1 MTGSIRRETRRET
14 MRHIPDEELHA
25 YLDQALSR
33 AQCVEIESHLAS
45 CAGCS
50 ESRDGIA
57 ALRDRTTALLA
68 TLAPPRRF
76 PPILDDLR
84 EEAAAR
90 ATRLNQSRR
99 AAVWAAS
106 MTAALAL
113 GWGANAYV
121 SSSHESTPGP
131 IAASDSRLPASPARS
146 ASAITAGSLGQTGGQ
161 PAADTADPAGA
172 QGAGP
177 RAMLFT
183 SAARRDPGLPP
194 ARAPLIIEP
203 PRTEVSTATLPS
215 AEADAGLGGI
225 WRTLSW
231 AGARDERGDSVPHLD
246 GLPVVEVQVGPAKTG
261 GNKSIMVVAQ
271 QLKSG
276 EVIRTIEGPAA
287 DVSQLLANRPGAA
300 SPSPWPSM
308 ENAGIAGGDGAM
320 AMRHGD
326 RMLAI
331 TAQLPNDSLRA
342 MMRRLNAEMRQK

>member
-1 MTGSIRRETRRET
+1 

-50 ESRDGIA
+50 EARDGIA

-68 TLAPPRRF
+68 ALAPPRRF
-76 PPILDDLR
+76 PPIIDDLR
-84 EEAAAR
+84 EQAAAR
-90 ATRLNQSRR
+90 TARR
-99 AAVWAAS
+99 DQARRVAVWAAS
-106 MTAALAL
+106 IAAAVAL

-121 SSSHESTPGP
+121 SRPHTGTPASIATSERTTRTPAARAVSTPASPDSLPGDERAARKDP
-131 IAASDSRLPASPARS
+131 AASDAASRTVS
-146 ASAITAGSLGQTGGQ
+146 
-161 PAADTADPAGA
+161 
-172 QGAGP
+172 
-177 RAMLFT
+177 FT
-183 SAARRDPGLPP
+183 SAARREPELPP
-194 ARAPLIIEP
+194 ARAPLMAEP
-203 PRTEVSTATLPS
+203 PRTEVSSATLPS
-215 AEADAGLGGI
+215 AEGDAALGGI

-246 GLPVVEVQVGPAKTG
+246 GLPVVEVQVGPGKTG

-287 DVSQLLANRPGAA
+287 DVSQLLSSRPGAA

-308 ENAGIAGGDGAM
+308 ESAGIAGGDGAM

>member
-1 MTGSIRRETRRET
+1 
-14 MRHIPDEELHA
+14 MRHIPEEELHA

-33 AQCVEIESHLAS
+33 TQCVEIESHLAT

-50 ESRDGIA
+50 DARDDIA

-68 TLAPPRRF
+68 TLAPPRGF
-76 PPILDDLR
+76 PPILDQLR
-84 EEAAAR
+84 AEAAAR
-90 ATRLNQSRR
+90 TARRHHARR

-106 MTAALAL
+106 VAAAVAL
-113 GWGANAYV
+113 GWGANTYF
-121 SSSHESTPGP
+121 STPRATHRP
-131 IAASDSRLPASPARS
+131 SPGTVAD
-146 ASAITAGSLGQTGGQ
+146 AGT
-161 PAADTADPAGA
+161 D
-172 QGAGP
+172 
-177 RAMLFT
+177 RAMET
-183 SAARRDPGLPP
+183 PIVSPP
-194 ARAPLIIEP
+194 ARPAARPAPVQPVTPRRSSEPTLARTRQPEPAPRFVVGEP
-203 PRTEVSTATLPS
+203 PRAEVSSATLPS
-215 AEADAGLGGI
+215 GEADAGLGGI

-231 AGARDERGDSVPHLD
+231 AGARDERGDSVPHID

-287 DVSQLLANRPGAA
+287 DVSQLLASRAGST
-300 SPSPWPSM
+300 SPSPWPTM
-308 ENAGIAGGDGAM
+308 DGPGIAGGDGAM

>member
-1 MTGSIRRETRRET
+1 

-45 CAGCS
+45 CAWCS

-90 ATRLNQSRR
+90 TTRRHQSRR

-106 MTAALAL
+106 VTAALGL

-121 SSSHESTPGP
+121 SSSRANPNAP
-131 IAASDSRLPASPARS
+131 IAASEVRQPAGPAGLASS
-146 ASAITAGSLGQTGGQ
+146 ATPRSLGTATDRGSAGG
-161 PAADTADPAGA
+161 ADSSGA
-172 QGAGP
+172 QGAAP
-177 RAMLFT
+177 RSMSFSTA
-183 SAARRDPGLPP
+183 SRREPPLPQV
-194 ARAPLIIEP
+194 RAPLMIEP
-203 PRTEVSTATLPS
+203 PRTEVSTATLPP

-308 ENAGIAGGDGAM
+308 ESAGIAGGDGAM

>member
-1 MTGSIRRETRRET
+1 
-14 MRHIPDEELHA
+14 MRHIPEEELHA

-33 AQCVEIESHLAS
+33 TQCVEIESHLAT

-50 ESRDGIA
+50 DARDGIA

-68 TLAPPRRF
+68 TLAPPRGF
-76 PPILDDLR
+76 PPILDQLR
-84 EEAAAR
+84 AEAAAR
-90 ATRLNQSRR
+90 TARRHHARR

-106 MTAALAL
+106 VAAAVAL
-113 GWGANAYV
+113 GWGANTYF
-121 SSSHESTPGP
+121 STPAAPHVQSPGTVADAGADRATETP
-131 IAASDSRLPASPARS
+131 IVSPAS
-146 ASAITAGSLGQTGGQ
+146 Q
-161 PAADTADPAGA
+161 PAPRPAPTRPA
-172 QGAGP
+172 TPLRSEPTLARTPKVEPAP
-177 RAMLFT
+177 RFVV
-183 SAARRDPGLPP
+183 G
-194 ARAPLIIEP
+194 EP
-203 PRTEVSTATLPS
+203 PRAEVSSATLPS
-215 AEADAGLGGI
+215 GEADAGLGGI

-231 AGARDERGDSVPHLD
+231 AGARDERGDSVPHID

-287 DVSQLLANRPGAA
+287 DVSQLLSNRAGAA
-300 SPSPWPSM
+300 SPSPWPTM
-308 ENAGIAGGDGAM
+308 EGAGIAGGDGAM

>member
-1 MTGSIRRETRRET
+1 M
-14 MRHIPDEELHA
+14 
-25 YLDQALSR
+25 
-33 AQCVEIESHLAS
+33 
-45 CAGCS
+45 
-50 ESRDGIA
+50 
-57 ALRDRTTALLA
+57 
-68 TLAPPRRF
+68 
-76 PPILDDLR
+76 
-84 EEAAAR
+84 
-90 ATRLNQSRR
+90 
-99 AAVWAAS
+99 
-106 MTAALAL
+106 
-113 GWGANAYV
+113 
-121 SSSHESTPGP
+121 
-131 IAASDSRLPASPARS
+131 
-146 ASAITAGSLGQTGGQ
+146 
-161 PAADTADPAGA
+161 
-172 QGAGP
+172 
-177 RAMLFT
+177 
-183 SAARRDPGLPP
+183 
-194 ARAPLIIEP
+194 IEP
-203 PRTEVSTATLPS
+203 PRTEVSTATLPP

-308 ENAGIAGGDGAM
+308 ESAGIAGGDGAM

>member
-1 MTGSIRRETRRET
+1 MRTTVNTTHET
-14 MRHIPDEELHA
+14 MRHIPEEELHA

-45 CAGCS
+45 C
-50 ESRDGIA
+50 ESCRDARDAIA

-76 PPILDDLR
+76 APIFDQLQ
-84 EEAAAR
+84 EQAAAR
-90 ATRLNQSRR
+90 SARRHQLRR
-99 AAVWAAS
+99 AGVWAAS
-106 MTAALAL
+106 LAAAIAV

-121 SSSHESTPGP
+121 SG
-131 IAASDSRLPASPARS
+131 LPAAAPAPSVATNDMPNASRSGQTTLPPPSLPAPAPARS
-146 ASAITAGSLGQTGGQ
+146 I
-161 PAADTADPAGA
+161 PARD
-172 QGAGP
+172 
-177 RAMLFT
+177 
-183 SAARRDPGLPP
+183 SAAGTLALTTAAQRDRLAPP
-194 ARAPLIIEP
+194 PRMPLMSEP

-215 AEADAGLGGI
+215 SEADAGLGGI

-287 DVSQLLANRPGAA
+287 DVSQLLANRPGAV
-300 SPSPWPSM
+300 SPSPWPTM
-308 ENAGIAGGDGAM
+308 QGAGIAGGDGAM

>member
-1 MTGSIRRETRRET
+1 

-33 AQCVEIESHLAS
+33 AQCVEIESHLATCES
-45 CAGCS
+45 CS
-50 ESRDGIA
+50 QLRDGIA

-76 PPILDDLR
+76 PPILDELR
-84 EEAAAR
+84 DQATAR
-90 ATRLNQSRR
+90 TARRDRTRRT
-99 AAVWAAS
+99 AVWAAS
-106 MTAALAL
+106 LAAALAL
-113 GWGANAYV
+113 GWGANTWV
-121 SSSHESTPGP
+121 SRAGAPAAAPVAVRAPATRGAPADRAAVPTAPESAPYALAASEGDGHAPRGDATPGGTP
-131 IAASDSRLPASPARS
+131 LARALHRDAPLP
-146 ASAITAGSLGQTGGQ
+146 
-161 PAADTADPAGA
+161 
-172 QGAGP
+172 
-177 RAMLFT
+177 
-183 SAARRDPGLPP
+183 PP
-194 ARAPLIIEP
+194 ARAPLTIEP

-215 AEADAGLGGI
+215 AEADAGPGGI

-287 DVSQLLANRPGAA
+287 DVSQLLSNRPGAA
-300 SPSPWPSM
+300 SPSPWPTM
-308 ENAGIAGGDGAM
+308 EGAGIAGGDGAM

>member
-1 MTGSIRRETRRET
+1 
-14 MRHIPDEELHA
+14 MRHIPEEELHA

-33 AQCVEIESHLAS
+33 AQCVEIESHLAA

-50 ESRDGIA
+50 DARDGIA

-76 PPILDDLR
+76 PPILDQLQA
-84 EEAAAR
+84 EAAAR
-90 ATRLNQSRR
+90 TARRQHTRRT
-99 AAVWAAS
+99 AVWAAS
-106 MTAALAL
+106 VAAALAL
-113 GWGANAYV
+113 GWGANAYF
-121 SSSHESTPGP
+121 STPKPRGFVP
-131 IAASDSRLPASPARS
+131 GTLAD
-146 ASAITAGSLGQTGGQ
+146 ASAHRPQETTIGSPPSQ
-161 PAADTADPAGA
+161 PAARPAPSHDT
-172 QGAGP
+172 
-177 RAMLFT
+177 
-183 SAARRDPGLPP
+183 AARRPSSVAVDRTRPRLVP
-194 ARAPLIIEP
+194 APAVPIGEP
-203 PRTEVSTATLPS
+203 PRAEVSSAMLPS
-215 AEADAGLGGI
+215 GEADAGLGGI
-225 WRTLSW
+225 WSTLSW
-231 AGARDERGDSVPHLD
+231 AGARDERGDSVPHID

-287 DVSQLLANRPGAA
+287 DVSQLLANRAGAS
-300 SPSPWPSM
+300 SPSPWPTL
-308 ENAGIAGGDGAM
+308 NGPGIAGGDGAM